1 MGLFKQLRCK
11 HEYKFYYKE
20 RIRLSG
26 RIAPIYKF
34 CFVCPKCEDKT
45 YLNDETIEEVYK
57 GFEKEV
63 SLNKILGKDIPES
76 SSVLIPYALPHGRI
90 NLHLTGPAATMTK
103 NYFVDYYGIDITQIE
118 ED

>member
-1 MGLFKQLRCK
+1 MNLFKQLRCK

-26 RIAPIYKF
+26 RMTPIYQF

-45 YLNDETIEEVYK
+45 YLKDETIEEVYK
-57 GFEKEV
+57 GFEKEA
-63 SLNKILGKDIPES
+63 SLNKILEKKIPEPS
-76 SSVLIPYALPHGRI
+76 SILVPYALPHGHM
-90 NLHLTGPAATMTK
+90 NLYLTGPAATMTK
-103 NYFVDYYGIDITQIE
+103 NYFANYGIDITQIK